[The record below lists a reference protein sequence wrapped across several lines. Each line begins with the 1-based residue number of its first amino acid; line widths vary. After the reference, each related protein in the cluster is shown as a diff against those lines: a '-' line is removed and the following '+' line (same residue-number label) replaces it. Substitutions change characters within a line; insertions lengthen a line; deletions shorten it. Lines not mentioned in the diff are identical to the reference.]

1 MTLADYYNRNIPE
14 YYDTMYLDGYTPD
27 QIMTAFRKKMY
38 RDYEARQEAKRA
50 EAAAQ
55 AEKELAKHGLIE
67 ELVEIIQEL
76 AILEGMDP
84 DELTI
89 TDEEI
94 DQMVAAFTEMFGAMR
109 ELKKVIADMEA
120 HMPAAAPAH
129 MTVKASNITPSDEEI
144 LANFIKMFNYWSR
157 IVFRTKF

>member
-1 MTLADYYNRNIPE
+1 MFNMNDIYARLANGEKIEDIGNEIAAMMN
-14 YYDTMYLDGYTPD
+14 
-27 QIMTAFRKKMY
+27 
-38 RDYEARQEAKRA
+38 EAVAKREAEVRAAEEAARVAAA
-50 EAAAQ
+50 EADKAQ
-55 AEKELAKHGLIE
+55 AKRELIE
-67 ELVEIIQEL
+67 ELVEIVQEL

-89 TDEEI
+89 TDEEM

-129 MTVKASNITPSDEEI
+129 VTVKASKITPSDEEI
-144 LANFIKMFNYWSR
+144 LANFIKMFN
-157 IVFRTKF
+157 